1 MIFLISLEIYC
12 NSTKHI
18 NEIRQPKDLQDALD
32 FVNRILPDGKTFFDI
47 YLDKNDLSEFYWQKS
62 FSLNGAR
69 RKQDA
74 IEFIRDIW
82 NLI

>member
-1 MIFLISLEIYC
+1 MIFLEIYC
-12 NSTKHI
+12 NSTKHT
-18 NEIRQPKDLQDALD
+18 NKIRQPKDLQDALD
-32 FVNRILPDGKTFFDI
+32 FIDRTLPSNEKIFFDI
-47 YLDKNDLSEFYWQKS
+47 YLDKTNLNEFYWQKS

-74 IEFIRDIW
+74 IEFVRDIW